1 MWIYT
6 SLIFPI
12 IHLFKS
18 GLELS
23 YIISQ
28 TVIFLIFGAP
38 IIIIITILN
47 IRFYPWVKLWEINLD
62 KLDAFFPQ
70 VKV

>member
-1 MWIYT
+1 MIN
-6 SLIFPI
+6 
-12 IHLFKS
+12 LFKS

-28 TVIFLIFGAP
+28 TAVFLIFGAP
-38 IIIIITILN
+38 IIIIIIILN
-47 IRFYPWVKLWEINLD
+47 IRFYPWVKLWAINLD